1 MKTIKIAVAISALLI
16 GGAGCSAP
24 IIKSE
29 GVRIDKALILNLKT
43 GSTTRAEVLESFGTP
58 SEVTAEG
65 GEEKMLYVF
74 NETVTPTYLGGLVEN
89 ELKTERTTATL
100 ELILRGSV
108 VYSYSFKT
116 THK

>member
-1 MKTIKIAVAISALLI
+1 MKTIKIAVILSALLI
-16 GGAGCSAP
+16 TGCSTP

-29 GVRIDKALILNLKT
+29 GARIDKARILNLKT

-89 ELKTERTTATL
+89 EIKTERTTATL
-100 ELILRGSV
+100 ELILRGSI